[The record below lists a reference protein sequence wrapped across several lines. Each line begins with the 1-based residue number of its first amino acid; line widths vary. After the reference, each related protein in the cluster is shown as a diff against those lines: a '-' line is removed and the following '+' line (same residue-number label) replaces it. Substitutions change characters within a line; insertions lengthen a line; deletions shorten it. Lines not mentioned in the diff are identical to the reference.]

1 MHLLAEDKLGQY
13 FNETL
18 AMTEEE
24 NFVGTTPLKLELE
37 PGRYK
42 IAVGKDDRPMTCK
55 PDGEDSTI
63 AVLSEDGLLPTQ
75 KVYSFTKK
83 STHTG
88 ILVALFWPKDQSLE
102 QFVHGLPSEALF
114 VEPGPT
120 VEHFKDDFEK
130 HKVPREDWELLAT
143 MFQRTG
149 KLVWHGAEPGDY
161 LILNGWA

>member
-1 MHLLAEDKLGQY
+1 
-13 FNETL
+13 
-18 AMTEEE
+18 
-24 NFVGTTPLKLELE
+24 
-37 PGRYK
+37 
-42 IAVGKDDRPMTCK
+42 MTCK
-55 PDGEDSTI
+55 PDGEDTTI

-88 ILVALFWPKDQSLE
+88 ILVALFWPKNQILE

-130 HKVPREDWELLAT
+130 HKVPRRKLGASGHNVPEDREVGVARCGTRRLFDLS
-143 MFQRTG
+143 MGGPRRT
-149 KLVWHGAEPGDY
+149 W
-161 LILNGWA
+161 